1 MITLI
6 TGTPGAGK
14 TLYTIAEELPK
25 FSERPLF
32 VDGIPDL
39 AIEHQ
44 QFPDTLDNWH
54 EWAPDGAVLVIDEV
68 QRTWR
73 PRAASSTVPPGIAA
87 LETHRHKGI
96 DIIVITQHPNLIDQN
111 VRRLV
116 GRHLHVRRVF
126 GWGRAMVYEWDMATD
141 PSRVKTAITRGWS
154 YPKKA
159 YKLYKSA
166 TVHTARGQRVPWAF
180 WLAVAAIISVPFA
193 GYYAYSRMH
202 SRITGES
209 TAPLTKTNDGQ
220 IHQPSANAPGGGAG
234 QREEWSV
241 EQFIPAHPH
250 FPESASAYR
259 TLRTVVNMPTVA
271 ACVSSRTKCQC
282 YTEQGTRLL
291 IDEHECR
298 DLAVNPRFDPY
309 HVHPSREVADKKES
323 PKSEDKSAEK
333 PPIHVAV
340 QPPDDLPQI

>member
-25 FSERPLF
+25 FADRPLF
-32 VDGIPDL
+32 IDGIPDL

-44 QFPDTLDNWH
+44 PFPDTLDKWQD
-54 EWAPDGAVLVIDEV
+54 WAPDGAVLVIDEV

-73 PRAASSTVPPGIAA
+73 PRGASAAVPPAIAA

-166 TVHTARGQRVPWAF
+166 TVHTARGQRAPWAL
-180 WLAVAAIISVPFA
+180 WLAVGAFLALPAV
-193 GYYAYSRMH
+193 GYYAYQRMQT
-202 SRITGES
+202 RFTGETTVS
-209 TAPLTKTNDGQ
+209 TPETKAGQTN
-220 IHQPSANAPGGGAG
+220 QPSANAPGGTAALP
-234 QREEWSV
+234 EEWKQ

-250 FPESASAYR
+250 YPESASAYR
-259 TLRTVVNMPTVA
+259 ALRVVVNMPTVA
-271 ACVSSRTKCQC
+271 MCLATKSKCQC
-282 YTEQGTRLL
+282 YTEQGTRLA
-291 IDEHECR
+291 IDATECR
-298 DLAVNPRFDPY
+298 SLAETSRFDPY
-309 HVHPSREVADKKES
+309 RVKPAVVVEKPF
-323 PKSEDKSAEK
+323 PKSEDKTEEK
-333 PPIHVAV
+333 PPVSAAIQA
-340 QPPDDLPQI
+340 PIESPQI